1 MRSRC
6 VGVGQSCSPAPPD
19 IIGARRVRTAVMISS
34 GSIPCRWID
43 VVPEVGVAELS
54 LDDVERKALAGERM
68 RVAQLVRRE
77 AAPDP
82 GAPGQAAELAADG
95 GA

>member
-1 MRSRC
+1 M
-6 VGVGQSCSPAPPD
+6 
-19 IIGARRVRTAVMISS
+19 
-34 GSIPCRWID
+34 
-43 VVPEVGVAELS
+43 VPEVGVAELS